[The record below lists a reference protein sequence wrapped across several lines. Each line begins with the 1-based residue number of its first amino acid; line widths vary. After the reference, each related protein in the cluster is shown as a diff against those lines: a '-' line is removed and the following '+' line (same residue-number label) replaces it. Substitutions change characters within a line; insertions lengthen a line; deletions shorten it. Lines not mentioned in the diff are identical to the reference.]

1 MALWGKIMDKE
12 TIYSKA
18 PWILAFL
25 LMLANVLSFVD
36 RMLLT
41 LLVAPIRAELNIS
54 DSQISLLHGLAFAL
68 FYAIFGLPL
77 GYLADRFS
85 RPKLMSTGIGLWS
98 FMAAICGL
106 ANSFT
111 TLFIARIGVAIGE
124 ATLSPAAVSLLSQK
138 FPKNLLARALGVFQS
153 GIFIGS
159 AMALLAGGG
168 LLGLLEKHSNFISS
182 LNLGLTPWRM
192 VFILVGLPGII
203 LAFVLLFIKDETRAQ
218 NKEYI
223 SFAEIFKYIA
233 TKPLLYVGHI
243 IVFTAITILAYG
255 TISWMPSL
263 LVRVHHIT
271 TSQAGI
277 NLGLIMLFVGP
288 LAVWTSSYLFDK
300 FVKQNNING
309 IIGLIFIA
317 IITLSIAA
325 PLYANAPNLNSALFY
340 SIFLIFGQSFPYG
353 LASAV
358 LALIS
363 LPKYRGQITSIYLLI
378 SNLIGLTFGPF
389 FVAFATD
396 YIFHSDA
403 SIGLSMSIL
412 PIATTPIALIGL
424 FIFASKFK
432 KELV

>member
-1 MALWGKIMDKE
+1 MCIR
-12 TIYSKA
+12 
-18 PWILAFL
+18 
-25 LMLANVLSFVD
+25 D
-36 RMLLT
+36 R
-41 LLVAPIRAELNIS
+41 
-54 DSQISLLHGLAFAL
+54 
-68 FYAIFGLPL
+68 
-77 GYLADRFS
+77 
-85 RPKLMSTGIGLWS
+85 
-98 FMAAICGL
+98 
-106 ANSFT
+106 
-111 TLFIARIGVAIGE
+111 
-124 ATLSPAAVSLLSQK
+124 
-138 FPKNLLARALGVFQS
+138 
-153 GIFIGS
+153 
-159 AMALLAGGG
+159 
-168 LLGLLEKHSNFISS
+168 
-182 LNLGLTPWRM
+182 
-192 VFILVGLPGII
+192 
-203 LAFVLLFIKDETRAQ
+203 

-358 LALIS
+358 SVSYTHLDVYKRQPPERGTRLGETQGLNLVPQWRKNCLALGRAEEQTKP
-363 LPKYRGQITSIYLLI
+363 LPEPSRSPKSEVREYHEPERR
-378 SNLIGLTFGPF
+378 
-389 FVAFATD
+389 
-396 YIFHSDA
+396 H
-403 SIGLSMSIL
+403 
-412 PIATTPIALIGL
+412 
-424 FIFASKFK
+424 
-432 KELV
+432 

>member
-1 MALWGKIMDKE
+1 MSDE
-12 TIYSKA
+12 NIYYKA
-18 PWILAFL
+18 PWLLALL

-41 LLVAPIRAELNIS
+41 LLVAPIRAELHIS

-85 RPKLMSTGIGLWS
+85 RPKLMASGIGLWS
-98 FMAAICGL
+98 IMAGLCGL
-106 ANSFT
+106 ANSFA
-111 TLFIARIGVAIGE
+111 TLFLARIGVAIGE

-138 FPKNLLARALGVFQS
+138 FPKTLLARALGVFQS

-168 LLGLLEKHSNFISS
+168 LLAWLENHANLISQFNFGLS
-182 LNLGLTPWRM
+182 PWRI

-203 LAFVLLFIKDETRAQ
+203 LAFALLFIKDETRTQ
-218 NKEYI
+218 N
-223 SFAEIFKYIA
+223 AEKSSINETFKYIA
-233 TKPLLYVGHI
+233 TKPLLYAGHI

-271 TSQAGI
+271 TAQAGI
-277 NLGLIMLFVGP
+277 NLGLIMLVTGP
-288 LAVWTSSYLFDK
+288 IAVWTSSYLFDK
-300 FVKQNNING
+300 FVKQNNIKG

-317 IITLSIAA
+317 IAILSIAA
-325 PLYANAPNLNSALFY
+325 PLYAKAPTLNSALFY

-353 LASAV
+353 LASAI

-363 LPKYRGQITSIYLLI
+363 LPRFRGQITSIYLLI

-396 YIFHSDA
+396 NIFHSDA
-403 SIGLSMSIL
+403 SIGLSICIL

-424 FIFASKFK
+424 FIFAGKFK
-432 KELV
+432 KEMDL